1 MFSPDGVGM
10 SKKRKAPKDLH
21 VIYDAKTMWV
31 LASPIRVEVLNAVC
45 ALENCSVAEIAE
57 FTGRSRTSLYPHIEQ
72 LVEAGLII
80 EGEKR
85 LAGKRYEQLYHPIA
99 RSVATKHNIK
109 DPDNVAYH
117 QAYGNAVGRLMSRLH
132 ERATASPKSVVRGP
146 NRDTHAGIYSAWV
159 DESQLE
165 EINELLGRLWDI
177 CKETHLGDDKR
188 LINIGVMLAPDRS
201 THDG

>member
-1 MFSPDGVGM
+1 M
-10 SKKRKAPKDLH
+10 SKKRKALKELK
-21 VIYDAKTMWV
+21 VIYDAQTMWV

-45 ALENCSVAEIAE
+45 TLEECSVAEIAE

-72 LVEAGLII
+72 LVDAGLIT

-85 LAGKRYEQLYHPIA
+85 LAGKRYEQLYEPIA

-109 DPDNVAYH
+109 DPDNVSYH

-146 NRDTHAGIYSAWV
+146 NRDTHAGLYSAWV
-159 DESQLE
+159 DDEQLE
-165 EINELLGRLWDI
+165 EVNKLLGRLWDI
-177 CKETHLGDDKR
+177 CKESHPGEGKR
-188 LINIGVMLAPDRS
+188 IVNIGVILAPDRR
-201 THDG
+201 TRDE